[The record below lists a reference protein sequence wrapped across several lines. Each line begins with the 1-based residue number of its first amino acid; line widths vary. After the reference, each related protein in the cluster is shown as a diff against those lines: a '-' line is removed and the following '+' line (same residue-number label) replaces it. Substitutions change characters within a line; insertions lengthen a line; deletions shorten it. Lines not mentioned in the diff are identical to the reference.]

1 VSTRITPSAIGSERI
16 VNYGG
21 IEYTVRLSVGRN
33 QWICIVY
40 YPGRVPSTMRF
51 SGIREAAIEAT
62 RLRIRNWLER
72 QEGSRTKT

>member
-1 VSTRITPSAIGSERI
+1 
-16 VNYGG
+16 VNYEG
-21 IEYTVRLSVGRN
+21 IGYAVRLSVGRN

-40 YPGRVPSTMRF
+40 YLGRVPGTMRF

-72 QEGSRTKT
+72 QEGSSAKT